1 MASYYLCFLHNFFSL
16 LKWSSSGLCIEILLV
31 DPMFFEVLIG
41 GYRSEPCYQSLY
53 FLPCFLQLVA
63 GHWGEALFALPTL
76 TFKRPKSIYISCV
89 KAPQT
94 IGGGLLERVAM
105 KKRPDNRCL
114 SNFVQE
120 CLSQSGVALVSSLSD
135 DELTFSFGGLG
146 FFDLIIHRLH
156 GAVVEYI
163 AP

>member
-1 MASYYLCFLHNFFSL
+1 MARHFPGPLSGYIDRGHYWLVGIAQAQCRPFVARKCHPL
-16 LKWSSSGLCIEILLV
+16 SSGPNIA
-31 DPMFFEVLIG
+31 DG
-41 GYRSEPCYQSLY
+41 T
-53 FLPCFLQLVA
+53 